1 MTITSRLNN
10 MLEALGLTKVAD
22 AIAGNNVL
30 RGISDVQRWRMAV
43 GKMLMSSK
51 TKFLCLENFTNGL
64 TPSDAMEL
72 MKFITTLCK
81 MKSASAIVTLQKLSD
96 EIICMLCAMSPFR

>member
-30 RGISDVQRWRMAV
+30 RGISGVPRSRMAV

-72 MKFITTLCK
+72 MKLMKFITRLCK
-81 MKSASAIVTLQKLSD
+81 TKSMSTMVTLQQPSN
-96 EIICMLCAMSPFR
+96 EISWLHGHRK